1 MVRRHAEDL
10 AVLRVHNDDAGI
22 VSAHLRLKGRDVTLN
37 DALYPDVDGGDHRV
51 AVRRRLDDALQIR
64 LVVQIAVLS
73 ACRSHQLAV
82 VVLLDAAGSLGS
94 LTLGEADDIA
104 AQGPLG
110 IGTDVG
116 VFEPCAVDPLLHRLL
131 PESVVHLLHPA
142 FKLRLLVVGQ
152 VFRVA
157 DIAGIAAVRDDLPKV
172 VLAVAEDLAEQRDRG
187 LQVLILI
194 LVDDVGIQDQRVDL
208 VSGGEEGAVPVHDIA
223 AAVGNDPGIVLL
235 LRQNALVV
243 LLSEVVL
250 NVPDAEYQRKQSQH
264 DHQSGDCQ
272 LFSHICPQS
281 GSCSVRVPGII
292 CGPSLSAP
300 VRGCLHTV
308 SHTHFPCFY
317 SG

>member
-1 MVRRHAEDL
+1 MADPLRAVDGPSADFQGAAAVVDFGPVDGAVLQACRHCEYLRSGTRLVGVADTEVAPEQVPCLKALLVRHRSLLLRREVGVQISGIVQIEPVVRRHAEDF
-10 AVLRVHNDDAGI
+10 AVLRVHDNNAGI

-51 AVRRRLDDALQIR
+51 AVRRRLDDALQVR

-172 VLAVAEDLAEQRDRG
+172 VLAVAEDLA
-187 LQVLILI
+187 
-194 LVDDVGIQDQRVDL
+194 
-208 VSGGEEGAVPVHDIA
+208 
-223 AAVGNDPGIVLL
+223 
-235 LRQNALVV
+235 
-243 LLSEVVL
+243 
-250 NVPDAEYQRKQSQH
+250 
-264 DHQSGDCQ
+264 
-272 LFSHICPQS
+272 
-281 GSCSVRVPGII
+281 
-292 CGPSLSAP
+292 
-300 VRGCLHTV
+300 
-308 SHTHFPCFY
+308 
-317 SG
+317 